1 MATRTRTRTRMPF
14 RSRSGRSGRS
24 DFGTIAVVGA
34 VCAVIGFFVLGIVLG
49 PLAII
54 FGWLAMGR
62 SWRGAKSI
70 PAVVAVILGVF
81 DTVVALLWLA
91 Q

>member
-1 MATRTRTRTRMPF
+1 MATRTRTRTRM
-14 RSRSGRSGRS
+14 RSRSRS
-24 DFGTIAVVGA
+24 DIGTIAVVGA
-34 VCAVIGFFVLGIVLG
+34 VCAVVGFFVLGIVLG

-70 PAVVAVILGVF
+70 PAVVAVVLGAF
-81 DTVVALLWLA
+81 DTVVAVLWLA

>member
-1 MATRTRTRTRMPF
+1 MATRTRTRTRM
-14 RSRSGRSGRS
+14 RSRNRS
-24 DFGTIAVVGA
+24 DIGTIAVVGA
-34 VCAVIGFFVLGIVLG
+34 VCAIVGFFVLGIVLG

-70 PAVVAVILGVF
+70 PAVVAVVLGAF
-81 DTVVALLWLA
+81 DTVVAVLWLA